1 MTQMTVE
8 DNPSEALN
16 CLERPKFAANEPE
29 HAFTICQSRSGEVSC
44 RLDANHTLVDA
55 ASMSIIV
62 GDIIAIYDNYV
73 LPPAPPFRD
82 MIRYINSTPS
92 SQRIASW
99 TKLLNGIEPCEFPV
113 LQARPE
119 QSEGEGR
126 SIPIPIDLTLDIA
139 GFCKMIGI
147 TRSAFLQVAWA
158 MTLSQLTGK
167 FEACFGYLA
176 SGRDSAVDSVETMVG
191 PLANL
196 LIGRVDLCAP
206 ARRVLESTMEKS
218 IEHLNIQ
225 HTSLAEIQHQL
236 GLSGQR
242 LFNTSLS
249 IQASNKAKAGP
260 ERERGLS
267 FKSHNGEDSHEVR
280 NALLYS
286 FGLLPG

>member
-1 MTQMTVE
+1 MSVSPVNFIAFIE
-8 DNPSEALN
+8 PSTLAV
-16 CLERPKFAANEPE
+16 AAR
-29 HAFTICQSRSGEVSC
+29 RSS
-44 RLDANHTLVDA
+44 
-55 ASMSIIV
+55 
-62 GDIIAIYDNYV
+62 
-73 LPPAPPFRD
+73 
-82 MIRYINSTPS
+82 
-92 SQRIASW
+92 IAS
-99 TKLLNGIEPCEFPV
+99 NHV

-126 SIPIPIDLTLDIA
+126 SIPIPIDLALGIA
-139 GFCKMIGI
+139 GFCKAIGI
-147 TRSAFLQVAWA
+147 TRSVFLQVAWA

-196 LIGRVDLCAP
+196 LIGRVDLRAP
-206 ARRVLESTMEKS
+206 ARKVLESTMEKS

-236 GLSGQR
+236 GLSGRR

-260 ERERGLS
+260 ERQRGLS
-267 FKSHNGEDSHEVR
+267 FKSHNGEDSHEVQ

-286 FGLLPG
+286 CGLLPG